1 MELETPEIS
10 RPTPKDVSTV
20 LMDSLVIL
28 FLRSFV
34 TTSPR
39 GARLANYLAE
49 GGLSWILSLSS
60 WGYKSTTFWLYLIF
74 VNSVGTALSAIRA

>member
-1 MELETPEIS
+1 MVAPESVTLEIS
-10 RPTPKDVSTV
+10 RPTPKDVSTL

-39 GARLANYLAE
+39 GDLLANVLAE
-49 GGLSWILSLSS
+49 GGLSLILSLSS
-60 WGYKSTTFWLYLIF
+60 
-74 VNSVGTALSAIRA
+74 